1 MGKSKYLKV
10 LGFIVVMILFIS
22 ACTGANHDL
31 GDLDESKENIA
42 DMSNPAAVY
51 CEGLGYSMEKVMRNG
66 GEDADCIFPDG
77 SRCGQ
82 WDFLSGR
89 CGQEFSYCKI
99 HGFNLEEGANIG
111 FCQFPDGSY
120 CDEFQFFSGE
130 CSPGDNPGV
139 FEENII
145 AGSDEWKTFTN
156 EQYGYSFDVP
166 AFCYEGPLPGECKQ
180 SPPEERSEE
189 CLCHIDGTNPDSV
202 MFQNFTITSE
212 EISLATLSIMSPD
225 TAAFSP
231 AEGTDLISFV
241 QLEFSERYPVE
252 IPSESNMEL
261 DGFPALR
268 ISIAG
273 SPGVADYQEIFFIKE
288 NNLFK
293 ISLIDTLMESNM
305 TIYDRILGSFT
316 FSK

>member
-1 MGKSKYLKV
+1 MGKSKNLMV
-10 LGFIVVMILFIS
+10 LGFIMVVIS
-22 ACTGANHDL
+22 ACTNANYDL
-31 GDLDESKENIA
+31 SEPDESKENIA
-42 DMSNPAAVY
+42 GMPNPAAVY
-51 CEGLGYSMEKVMRNG
+51 CEGLGYSMENVTRNG
-66 GEDADCIFPDG
+66 GGDADCIFTDG

-82 WDFLSGR
+82 WDLLSGR

-99 HGFNLEEGANIG
+99 QDFNLEEGANIG
-111 FCQFPDGSY
+111 ICQFPDGSY

-139 FEENII
+139 IEEDTIVE
-145 AGSDEWKTFTN
+145 SDEWKTFTN

-166 AFCYEGPLPGECKQ
+166 ESCYEGPLLGACKQ
-180 SPPEERSEE
+180 SPPEERPEE
-189 CLCHIDGTNPDSV
+189 CLCFINGSNPDSV

-212 EISLATLSIMSPD
+212 EVSLATFSIMSSD

-231 AEGTDLISFV
+231 PEGTDLISFV
-241 QLEFSERYPVE
+241 QQEFSERYPE
-252 IPSESNMEL
+252 IPGESNMEL
-261 DGFPALR
+261 GGLPALR

-288 NNLFK
+288 NRLFK
-293 ISLIDTLMESNM
+293 ISLNDTMNENNM
-305 TIYDRILGSFT
+305 TIYDQILGSFT